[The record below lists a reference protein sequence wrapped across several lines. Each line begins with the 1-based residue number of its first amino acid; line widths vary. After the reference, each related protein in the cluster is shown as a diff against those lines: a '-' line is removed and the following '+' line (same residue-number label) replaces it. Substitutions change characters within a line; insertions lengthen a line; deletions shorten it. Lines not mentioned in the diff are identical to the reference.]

1 MHGVSAEILS
11 FKIVQEGQDLISQY
25 FFFAC
30 SKLIE
35 IWKSLE
41 IIPFPSQ
48 ASLINCLIL
57 LTILYLQAHCP
68 L

>member
-1 MHGVSAEILS
+1 MHRISVEILS
-11 FKIVQEGQDLISQY
+11 LKIVQEGQDLISQY
-25 FFFAC
+25 FFAC

-57 LTILYLQAHCP
+57 LTILYSQAHCP